1 VKNNED
7 TRWDSDLSAVAGVQ
21 FENPSLQSSKLQFLV
36 EYYNGHSPDGQFF
49 QQKTQYT
56 GIGFHFYF

>member
-1 VKNNED
+1 M
-7 TRWDSDLSAVAGVQ
+7 AGVQ